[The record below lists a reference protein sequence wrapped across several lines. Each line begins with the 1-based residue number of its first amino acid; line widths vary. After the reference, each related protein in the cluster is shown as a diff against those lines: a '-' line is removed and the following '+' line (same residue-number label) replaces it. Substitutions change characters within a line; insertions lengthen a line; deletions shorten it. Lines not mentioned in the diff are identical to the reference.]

1 MGKLKRKILFFAG
14 TIFLGL
20 GFIGII
26 LPILPTTPFLLL
38 SAGCYYKSSEHMHQ
52 WLLNHRIFGKYI
64 KNYMEG
70 KGIPAKTKI
79 LAIIVLWI
87 TISVTILLVLP
98 LLVVQAILLVIAA
111 SVSIYIVRL
120 PTYK

>member
-1 MGKLKRKILFFAG
+1 
-14 TIFLGL
+14 
-20 GFIGII
+20 
-26 LPILPTTPFLLL
+26 
-38 SAGCYYKSSEHMHQ
+38 
-52 WLLNHRIFGKYI
+52 
-64 KNYMEG
+64 MEG

-120 PTYK
+120 PTYKE